1 MRIVIPCETDQLLDA
16 PRSGHFGHAPW
27 LTVVE
32 IDEQGNVTSV
42 EAVKNAEHG
51 EGGCGNVIAHVLGLN
66 ADAIIT
72 AGMGMPPL
80 MRFTQA
86 GVTVFVDRTVLTAGE
101 VLSLFLQ
108 GEVPYMSPDDA
119 CRH

>member
-1 MRIVIPCETDQLLDA
+1 MRVVIPSESNEGLA
-16 PRSGHFGHAPW
+16 SMRSGHFGHAPW
-27 LTVVE
+27 LTVV
-32 IDEQGNVTSV
+32 DLSDDLKVQSV
-42 EAVKNAEHG
+42 QSLPNADHDTMGCAGVIEHVMG
-51 EGGCGNVIAHVLGLN
+51 LG

-86 GVTVFVDRTVLTAGE
+86 GVVVYADRELPTAGG
-101 VLSLFLQ
+101 VLERFVA
-108 GEVPYMSPDDA
+108 GDVVRMSPDDA

>member
-1 MRIVIPCETDQLLDA
+1 MRIAIPCETDELLAA

-32 IDEQGNVTSV
+32 LDESGEVTNV
-42 EAVKNAEHG
+42 EAVKNVEHG
-51 EGGCGNVIAHVLGLN
+51 EGGCGNVIMHVLGLGV
-66 ADAIIT
+66 DAIIT

-80 MRFTQA
+80 MRFTQGGIIVYA
-86 GVTVFVDRTVLTAGE
+86 DRSVLTAGE
-101 VLSLFLQ
+101 VLALFQEGKLAR
-108 GEVPYMSPDDA
+108 MSPEDA

>member
-1 MRIVIPCETDQLLDA
+1 MRVVIPCEDDRCLQSM
-16 PRSGHFGHAPW
+16 RSGHFGHAPW
-27 LTVVE
+27 LTVV
-32 IDEQGNVTSV
+32 DLDNNGQSV
-42 EAVKNAEHG
+42 SVQAVKNADHDVA
-51 EGGCGNVIAHVLGLN
+51 GCAGVIQHVMELN

-86 GVTVFVDRTVLTAGE
+86 GVVVYADRVTPVVGDVLAKFVNGDVVR
-101 VLSLFLQ
+101 
-108 GEVPYMSPDDA
+108 MSPGDA

>member
-32 IDEQGNVTSV
+32 LDEQGNATSV

-86 GVTVFVDRTVLTAGE
+86 GVTVYADRTVLTAGE
-101 VLSLFLQ
+101 VLALFLQ
-108 GEVPYMSPDDA
+108 GKVPYMSPDDA

>member
-1 MRIVIPCETDQLLDA
+1 MRIVIPCETDQCLDA

-32 IDEQGNVTSV
+32 LDDQMQVTSV
-42 EAVKNAEHG
+42 QAVRNADHDTM
-51 EGGCGNVIAHVLGLN
+51 GCAGVIDHVMSLN

-80 MRFTQA
+80 MRFTNA
-86 GVTVFVDRTVLTAGE
+86 GIVVYADRTQPTAGE
-101 VLSLFLQ
+101 VLARFVA
-108 GEVPYMSPDDA
+108 GDVYRMSPDDA

>member
-32 IDEQGNVTSV
+32 LDEQGNATSV

-86 GVTVFVDRTVLTAGE
+86 GVTVFVDRTVLTVGE
-101 VLSLFLQ
+101 VLALFLQ

>member
-1 MRIVIPCETDQLLDA
+1 MRIVIPCETDELLDA

-27 LTVVE
+27 LTIVE
-32 IDEQGNVTSV
+32 LDEKGEVTNV
-42 EAVKNAEHG
+42 EAIRNVEHG
-51 EGGCGNVIAHVLGLN
+51 EGGCGNVIMHVLGLD

-86 GVTVFVDRTVLTAGE
+86 GIVVYADRSVLTAGE
-101 VLSLFLQ
+101 VLELFLNGQ
-108 GEVPYMSPDDA
+108 VARMSPDDA
-119 CRH
+119 CKH

>member
-1 MRIVIPCETDQLLDA
+1 MRIVIPCETDQGLDA

-32 IDEQGNVTSV
+32 VDDKGKVLSV
-42 EAVKNAEHG
+42 EAVRNAEHG
-51 EGGCGNVIAHVLGLN
+51 AGGCGAVIMHVLGLN

-80 MRFTQA
+80 MRFTEA
-86 GVTVFVDRTVLTAGE
+86 GVIVYADRTYPTAGE
-101 VLSLFLQ
+101 VLAQFLA
-108 GEVPYMSPDDA
+108 GNVVRMSPDDA

>member
-1 MRIVIPCETDQLLDA
+1 MRIIIPCETDQKLDA
-16 PRSGHFGHAPW
+16 LRSGHFGHAPW

-32 IDEQGNVTSV
+32 LDDKGNVASV

-51 EGGCGNVIAHVLGLN
+51 EGGCGTVIMHVLDLG
-66 ADAIIT
+66 ADAIIA

-86 GVTVFVDRTVLTAGE
+86 GVTVYADRSVPTAGE
-101 VLSLFLQ
+101 VLALFQ
-108 GEVPYMSPDDA
+108 NGQVARMSPDEA

>member
-27 LTVVE
+27 LTVLE
-32 IDEQGNVTSV
+32 LDERGNVTSA
-42 EAVKNAEHG
+42 EAVKNVEHG
-51 EGGCGNVIAHVLGLN
+51 AGGCGNVIAHVLGLN

-101 VLSLFLQ
+101 VLALFLQ

>member
-32 IDEQGNVTSV
+32 FDDEGKVLST
-42 EAVKNAEHG
+42 EAVRNVEHG
-51 EGGCGNVIAHVLGLN
+51 EGGCGNVIMHVLGLN

-80 MRFTQA
+80 MRFTEA
-86 GVTVFVDRTVLTAGE
+86 GIAVYADRSVATAGE
-101 VLSLFLQ
+101 VLALFQQ
-108 GEVPYMSPDDA
+108 GGVARMSPDDA

>member
-1 MRIVIPCETDQLLDA
+1 MRIVIPCESDQKLFA

-27 LTVVE
+27 LTV
-32 IDEQGNVTSV
+32 IDLNEEGDAVSI

-86 GVTVFVDRTVLTAGE
+86 GVAVYANRTEYTVAE
-101 VLSLFLQ
+101 VLGLFLQ
-108 GEVPYMSPDDA
+108 GKVPRMSLDDA

>member
-32 IDEQGNVTSV
+32 IDDEGSV
-42 EAVKNAEHG
+42 VSVSAVKNVEHG

-66 ADAIIT
+66 ADAIIA

-80 MRFTQA
+80 MRFTQGGIA
-86 GVTVFVDRTVLTAGE
+86 VYADRTVATAGE
-101 VLSLFLQ
+101 VLELFRA
-108 GEVPYMSPDDA
+108 GRVARMSPNDA